1 MSEVFIMEYLK
12 SMAAWSFSLLLLLL
26 QSVPLLAADLPDF
39 RQVIKEYGPA
49 VVNISTTQKLS
60 GGAPFRFPGAPNLPE
75 DNPLNE
81 FFKKFFEER
90 PDIPQHETQSLGS
103 GFIISADGYVMT
115 NAHVVKDADK
125 IIVRMLDQR
134 EKPAKVVGTDERT
147 DVALLKIEADKLPV
161 VKFGDSDKLEVGEW
175 VMAIGSPFGLDYT
188 ATVGVVSALGRSLPS
203 DTYVPFIQTD
213 AAVNPGNSGGP
224 LFNLQGEVIGVNSQI
239 FSRSGGYMGLSFAIP
254 IKVAMQAAEQLKT
267 QGHVTRGWLGVLI
280 QGINQ
285 ELAQSFGLDRPHG
298 ALVSQVLPLSPAAKA
313 GIKAGDIILS
323 FDGKPIEQSSQLPPL
338 VGATPVGKTVSL
350 SLLRDGKTRTVDV
363 TIEKLKEEEEQVASK
378 GKGGRTQQGRLLNMA
393 LSDLNREQRRE
404 LDLGERGIMVEDVGD
419 GPAQEAGIQPGD
431 VILAIN
437 QTDVKSTA
445 QFAELVKALP
455 KGKTVPV
462 LLQREG
468 NSLFLA
474 LKVPDK
480 G

>member
-1 MSEVFIMEYLK
+1 MNAFK
-12 SMAAWSFSLLLLLL
+12 SMRAWSLYLLLLLPA
-26 QSVPLLAADLPDF
+26 VPLLAAELPDF

-49 VVNISTTQKLS
+49 VVNISTTQKQS

-75 DNPLNE
+75 EDPFNE
-81 FFKKFFEER
+81 FFKKFFGER
-90 PDIPQHETQSLGS
+90 PDMPQREVQSLGS

-125 IIVRMLDQR
+125 IIVRTMDQQ
-134 EKPAKVVGTDERT
+134 EKPAKVVGQDERT

-161 VKFGDSDKLEVGEW
+161 VKLGDSDKLEVGEW

-224 LFNLQGEVIGVNSQI
+224 LFNLQGQVIGVNSQI

-254 IKVAMQAAEQLKT
+254 INVAMQAAEQLKT
-267 QGHVTRGWLGVLI
+267 QGFVTRGWLGVLI

-298 ALVSQVLPLSPAAKA
+298 ALVSQVLPNSPAAKA
-313 GIKAGDIILS
+313 GIKAGDIILA
-323 FDGKPIEQSSQLPPL
+323 FDDKTIEQSAQLPPL

-350 SLLRDGKTRTVDV
+350 SLLRDGKPKTIDV
-363 TIEKLKEEEEQVASK
+363 TIEKLRDEEEQVASK
-378 GKGGRTQQGRLLNMA
+378 AKGGKPQQGKLLNMA
-393 LSDLNREQRRE
+393 LSDLTREQRRE
-404 LDLGERGIMVEDVGD
+404 LNLGERGVLVEDVGE
-419 GPAQEAGIQPGD
+419 GPAQDAGIQPDD
-431 VILAIN
+431 VILAVN
-437 QTDVKSTA
+437 QTDVKSAA

-455 KGKTVPV
+455 KGKTVPILV
-462 LLQREG
+462 QRDG
-468 NSLFLA
+468 GSLFLP

>member
-1 MSEVFIMEYLK
+1 MNYLK
-12 SMAAWSFSLLLLLL
+12 PMAAWSLSLLLLLL
-26 QSVPLLAADLPDF
+26 QSIPLLAVELPDF
-39 RQVIKEYGPA
+39 RQVIKEAGPA

-60 GGAPFRFPGAPNLPE
+60 GAPFRFPGMPKLPE
-75 DNPLNE
+75 DSPLNE
-81 FFKKFFEER
+81 FFKRFFEEGPGMPER
-90 PDIPQHETQSLGS
+90 ETQSLGS
-103 GFIISADGYVMT
+103 GFIISADGYILT
-115 NAHVVKDADK
+115 NAHVVKGADK
-125 IIVRMLDQR
+125 IVVRMMDQR
-134 EKPAKVVGTDERT
+134 EKPAKVVGQDERT
-147 DVALLKIEADKLPV
+147 DVALLKIDADRLPV
-161 VKFGDSDKLEVGEW
+161 LKIGDSDKLEVGEW

-254 IKVAMQAAEQLKT
+254 IKVAMQAVEQLKT

-298 ALVSQVLPLSPAAKA
+298 ALVSQVMPNSPAAKA

-338 VGATPVGKTVSL
+338 VGAAPVGKTLSL
-350 SLLRDGKTRTVDV
+350 SLLRDGKTKTLDV
-363 TIEKLKEEEEQVASK
+363 TIEKLKEDGEEQVASA
-378 GKGGRTQQGRLLNMA
+378 KGGKSQQSKFFNMA

-404 LDLGERGIMVEDVGD
+404 LALELGDRGVLVEDVGD
-419 GPAQEAGIQPGD
+419 GPAQDAGIQPGD
-431 VILAIN
+431 IILALN
-437 QTDVKSTA
+437 QTEVKSVA
-445 QFAELVKALP
+445 QFAELVKTLP

-468 NSLFLA
+468 GSLFLA

>member
-1 MSEVFIMEYLK
+1 MNSVK
-12 SMAAWSFSLLLLLL
+12 SMAAWSLCLLLLLPG
-26 QSVPLLAADLPDF
+26 VPLLAADLPDF

-75 DNPLNE
+75 DDPFNE
-81 FFKKFFEER
+81 FFKKFFGER
-90 PDIPQHETQSLGS
+90 PDMPQREVQSLGS

-125 IIVRMLDQR
+125 IIVRMMDQQ
-134 EKPAKVVGTDERT
+134 EKPAKVVGHDERT

-161 VKFGDSDKLEVGEW
+161 VKLGDSDKLEVGEW

-267 QGHVTRGWLGVLI
+267 QGYVTRGWLGVLI

-298 ALVSQVLPLSPAAKA
+298 ALVSQVLPNSPAAKA
-313 GIKAGDIILS
+313 GIKAGDIILG

-350 SLLRDGKTRTVDV
+350 SLLRDGKSKTIDV
-363 TIEKLKEEEEQVASK
+363 TIEKLKEGEEQVAGK
-378 GKGGRTQQGRLLNMA
+378 AKGGKPQQGKLLNMA
-393 LSDLNREQRRE
+393 LSDLNHEQRRE
-404 LDLGERGIMVEDVGD
+404 LNLGERGVLVEDVGD
-419 GPAQEAGIQPGD
+419 GPAEDAGIQPGD

-445 QFAELVKALP
+445 QFADLVKALP

-462 LLQREG
+462 LLQRDG
-468 NSLFLA
+468 SSLFLA

>member
-1 MSEVFIMEYLK
+1 MKYLK
-12 SMAAWSFSLLLLLL
+12 SVAAWPLYLLLLL
-26 QSVPLLAADLPDF
+26 QSIPLLAAELPDF

-90 PDIPQHETQSLGS
+90 PDMPQRETQSLGS

-147 DVALLKIEADKLPV
+147 DVALLKIEADQLPV
-161 VKFGDSDKLEVGEW
+161 VKLGDSDKLEVGEW

-203 DTYVPFIQTD
+203 DTYIPFIQTD

-298 ALVSQVLPLSPAAKA
+298 ALVSQVLPNSPAAKA

-338 VGATPVGKTVSL
+338 VGTTPVGKTVSL
-350 SLLRDGKTRTVDV
+350 SLLRDGKSKTVDV

-378 GKGGRTQQGRLLNMA
+378 GKSGKTQQGKLLNMA
-393 LSDLNREQRRE
+393 LSDLNREQHRE
-404 LDLGERGIMVEDVGD
+404 LDLGERGILVEDVGN
-419 GPAQEAGIQPGD
+419 GPAQDAGIQPGD

-468 NSLFLA
+468 GSLFLP